1 MKPNDACCCQS
12 RHLPTSGTVPTVQ
25 PQSRRSWY
33 RQGLASLLSTLV
45 LILLP
50 KCPVCVA
57 AWVTFFTGVGLS
69 LTVAAW
75 LRLFLMVISCVVLT
89 LFVSV
94 RLKHVLSARS
104 LTGRVTFPYRKII
117 TQEKRK

>member
-1 MKPNDACCCQS
+1 MKYDDACSCQNA
-12 RHLPTSGTVPTVQ
+12 HLPSLDKASAAKHP
-25 PQSRRSWY
+25 RHESWY

-45 LILLP
+45 LILMP

-75 LRLFLMVISCVVLT
+75 LRLFLMAISCVVLT
-89 LFVSV
+89 LFVIV

-104 LTGRVTFPYRKII
+104 LTGRVTFPYRKNS
-117 TQEKRK
+117 

>member
-1 MKPNDACCCQS
+1 MKFDAACSCQNHRLTTLGAAS
-12 RHLPTSGTVPTVQ
+12 TVPAQ
-25 PQSRRSWY
+25 RRRSWY
-33 RQGLASLLSTLV
+33 RQGMASLLSTLV
-45 LILLP
+45 LILMP

-75 LRLFLMVISCVVLT
+75 LRLFLMAISCVVLT
-89 LFVSV
+89 LFVIV

-104 LTGRVTFPYRKII
+104 LTGRVTFPYRKNS
-117 TQEKRK
+117 

>member
-1 MKPNDACCCQS
+1 MKFDDACSCQNAQLLTADKDS
-12 RHLPTSGTVPTVQ
+12 EAQ
-25 PQSRRSWY
+25 PPGHESWY

-50 KCPVCVA
+50 KCPVCLA

-75 LRLFLMVISCVVLT
+75 LRLFLMAISCVVLT
-89 LFVSV
+89 LFVIV

-104 LTGRVTFPYRKII
+104 LTDRVTFPYRKNS
-117 TQEKRK
+117 